1 MTAKANKVTGRKAT
15 NDGWAKH
22 LRPYSKRRANKAAR
36 RTAKLAPREGG

>member
-1 MTAKANKVTGRKAT
+1 MTTRENKTTGRKAT

-36 RTAKLAPREGG
+36 KAGKAEIS